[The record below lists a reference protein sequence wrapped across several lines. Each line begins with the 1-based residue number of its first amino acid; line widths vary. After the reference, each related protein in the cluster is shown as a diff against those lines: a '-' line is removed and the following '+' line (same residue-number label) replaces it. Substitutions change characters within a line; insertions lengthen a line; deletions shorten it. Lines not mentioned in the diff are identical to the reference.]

1 MSDQEQ
7 SAPSVNAND
16 PRILDCHA
24 RYWRKNVVIM
34 TSLLVIWA
42 VAGLGCG
49 VLFSDFLNQFEI
61 GGFPLGFWFAQ
72 QGSIVVFVVLI
83 LVYAILLE
91 RLDRRH
97 NDELARSSGDED
109 RRGDGI

>member
-7 SAPSVNAND
+7 RTPSANGDDSRGAES
-16 PRILDCHA
+16 HA
-24 RYWRKNVVIM
+24 GYWRKNVMIM
-34 TSLLVIWA
+34 TLLLSVWA

-49 VLFSDFLNQFEI
+49 VLFSDFLNQFEV

-72 QGSIVVFVVLI
+72 QGSIVVFVILI
-83 LVYAILLE
+83 LAYAVLLQ

-97 NDELARSSGDED
+97 AQESTDVESG
-109 RRGDGI
+109 RNRDGA